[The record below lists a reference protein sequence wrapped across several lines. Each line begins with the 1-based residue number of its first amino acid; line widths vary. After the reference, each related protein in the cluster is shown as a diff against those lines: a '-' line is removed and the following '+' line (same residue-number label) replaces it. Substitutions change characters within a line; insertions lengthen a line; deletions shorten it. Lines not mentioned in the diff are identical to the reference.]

1 MAYCEHCGKE
11 VDDNAIVCIHCGCRT
26 TNDAGYSGANNPNG
40 RTTQSQ
46 KRVSLLSI
54 LGFIVSC
61 VSVVLLVLCFVT
73 YNLLV
78 RSNCTAVGA
87 VISAIGLAD
96 CKQQNQ
102 SGRVLSIIGI
112 IISVISMFGSEIVL
126 IALKGG
132 Y

>member
-1 MAYCEHCGKE
+1 MAYCAHCGKE
-11 VDDNAIVCIHCGCRT
+11 VDDNAVVCIHCGCRT
-26 TNDAGYSGANNPNG
+26 TNDAGYSGANNPSQ

-46 KRVSLLSI
+46 KGVSLPSI
-54 LGFIVSC
+54 LGFIISC
-61 VSVVLLVLCFVT
+61 VSVALCVFYYVT
-73 YNLLV
+73 YNHLV
-78 RSNCTAVGA
+78 SSNCTVVGA

-102 SGRVLSIIGI
+102 IGRVLSIIGI

>member
-1 MAYCEHCGKE
+1 MAYCAHCGKE

-40 RTTQSQ
+40 RTMQSQ
-46 KRVSLLSI
+46 KGVSLLSI

-61 VSVVLLVLCFVT
+61 VSVVLFVFYYVN
-73 YNLLV
+73 YNYFV
-78 RSNCTAVGA
+78 NSGCAVVGA

-112 IISVISMFGSEIVL
+112 IISVISMFYSD
-126 IALKGG
+126 IAFFGRLR
-132 Y
+132 